1 MASQYVKVRGVGGG
15 RGGHGPNVTPHAA
28 ILLSYAER
36 VEARKKKK
44 KKDDDEES

>member
-1 MASQYVKVRGVGGG
+1 MAKQYVRVRGVG
-15 RGGHGPNVTPHAA
+15 GGHGPNVTPHAA

-44 KKDDDEES
+44 KKDDEEES

>member
-15 RGGHGPNVTPHAA
+15 RGGHGPNVSPHAA
-28 ILLSYAER
+28 VLLSYAER

-44 KKDDDEES
+44 KKDEES